1 MQPEPRSQEPQQQA
15 GQQRSQASPG
25 QSSGARRRGCCAGTT
40 ATREMEMGQG
50 KARKVFFRVHRGH
63 QTSPAEQGDGKA
75 GGCFA
80 SDLGFCCE

>member
-40 ATREMEMGQG
+40 ATREMETGQG
-50 KARKVFFRVHRGH
+50 KARKVFFGVC
-63 QTSPAEQGDGKA
+63 AQGAPNQPCRA
-75 GGCFA
+75 GRQEGWRMLC
-80 SDLGFCCE
+80 L